1 MLDQCR
7 KCAFYSTFLWH
18 DSHDNT
24 TRTVHSC
31 VAMGDPRAPELCAW
45 YTEYDEEAMM

>member
-18 DSHDNT
+18 NNQDNT

-31 VAMGDPRAPELCAW
+31 AGMGDPRAPGLCAW